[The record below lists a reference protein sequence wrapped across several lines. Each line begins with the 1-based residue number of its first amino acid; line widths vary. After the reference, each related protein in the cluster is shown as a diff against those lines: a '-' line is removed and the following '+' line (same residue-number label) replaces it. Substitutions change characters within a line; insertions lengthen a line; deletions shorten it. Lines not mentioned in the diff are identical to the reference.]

1 MAYKIEYKGLAK
13 RDSWECFSWL
23 VTINGQTF
31 DYFTGLGHCLLPYL
45 KESNNKAFIAGNG
58 YGLNVKGLKGIK
70 QTIDSKN
77 HDQVNTFLKTFNLK
91 LVMHNANALDH
102 VIVKVP
108 KLRDVL
114 HSIATD
120 ASCAQDSF
128 DDFCSNLGYDTDSR
142 KALETY
148 LACQDN
154 SVKLRKAL
162 KSHDAVNRIN
172 QWEL

>member
-1 MAYKIEYKGLAK
+1 MAYKIEYKGLTK

-31 DYFTGLGHCLLPYL
+31 QYFTGLGHATKALGLYNERKPKDL
-45 KESNNKAFIAGNG
+45 IKKVIKESNL
-58 YGLNVKGLKGIK
+58 YV
-70 QTIDSKN
+70 
-77 HDQVNTFLKTFNLK
+77 H
-91 LVMHNANALDH
+91 
-102 VIVKVP
+102 VP

-114 HSIATD
+114 HSIASD
-120 ASCAQDSF
+120 ASLAQDSF

-154 SVKLRKAL
+154 GVKLRKAL